1 MVAEFALTP
10 PLRRLSA
17 AVLMAAVALSGALV
31 PGRAGAQDQTRL
43 AAAGDPGGLVLTPLV
58 ITPLPVETPGET
70 TVPVLRATVPTDPAE
85 GAPGPTG
92 ASPPAA
98 PTPQTLPVRPGL
110 PLPSVIVGELAT
122 LLAPDRR
129 GPLGVPRDTRD
140 RIRQI
145 DPARFD
151 RMLGGGGF
159 DPQEDQL
166 AAAIQTEL
174 STFGCYDG
182 GIDGDWGGGS
192 VSALRRYFDAAGES
206 GPTDPAL
213 DLFRQMAG
221 SGAVRCPEIRTV
233 APAATP
239 AARQPAAQPAAQP
252 ASQPARGNAARR
264 DPAPARERQTT
275 RQPQTQPAA
284 QPAARTPQA
293 ARQPQAQPNSGGGGG
308 GAPRINPSLMGSGV
322 FR

>member
-1 MVAEFALTP
+1 MIADSALAP

-31 PGRAGAQDQTRL
+31 AKSAAAQDQTRS
-43 AAAGDPGGLVLTPLV
+43 AAASDPGGLVLTPLV
-58 ITPLPVETPGET
+58 ITPLPMAPSDQPG
-70 TVPVLRATVPTDPAE
+70 PAVLRATAPTDSPEAAAE
-85 GAPGPTG
+85 ATP
-92 ASPPAA
+92 PPARI
-98 PTPQTLPVRPGL
+98 PQTLPVRPGL

-129 GPLGVPRDTRD
+129 GPLGVSRDTRD

-174 STFGCYDG
+174 SVFGCYGG

-192 VSALRRYFDAAGES
+192 VSALRRYFEAAGAS

-221 SGAVRCPEIRTV
+221 AGPVRCPEIRTV
-233 APAATP
+233 APAEPRAAPEPAARQPTRGTAARRDPTP
-239 AARQPAAQPAAQP
+239 ARGQQAARQPAAQAAAQP
-252 ASQPARGNAARR
+252 AATARR
-264 DPAPARERQTT
+264 
-275 RQPQTQPAA
+275 QPAA
-284 QPAARTPQA
+284 QPA
-293 ARQPQAQPNSGGGGG
+293 RQPPPSGG